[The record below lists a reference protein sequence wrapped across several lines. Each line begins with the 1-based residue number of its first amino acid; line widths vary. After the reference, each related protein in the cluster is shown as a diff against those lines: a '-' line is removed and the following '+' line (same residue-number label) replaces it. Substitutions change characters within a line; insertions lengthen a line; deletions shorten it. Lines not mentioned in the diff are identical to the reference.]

1 MGPPQRCVV
10 VVVIVTTARIL
21 RSRYRN
27 ENEEGCS
34 AMCRMRRGG
43 RRQSQDVQI
52 MYARQVLQ
60 CNVSSVKGIIGRR
73 TKSNAKDVLSS
84 YATRPCSRTLQDCP
98 ICFLPMPLKII
109 SCVTLP
115 DATITSMPIRDFAMA
130 NEELEKSI
138 QKNITTNLWEKHF

>member
-27 ENEEGCS
+27 KKRRDVPLACAECGEEGGVS
-34 AMCRMRRGG
+34 L
-43 RRQSQDVQI
+43 VQI

-73 TKSNAKDVLSS
+73 TKSNAKDVLSN
-84 YATRPCSRTLQDCP
+84 YATRPCSRTLRPKRTVPFASYQCR
-98 ICFLPMPLKII
+98 LK
-109 SCVTLP
+109 SYRVSRFQMKL
-115 DATITSMPIRDFAMA
+115 
-130 NEELEKSI
+130 
-138 QKNITTNLWEKHF
+138 

>member
-27 ENEEGCS
+27 KNEEGCAS
-34 AMCRMRRGG
+34 SMCRMRRGG
-43 RRQSQDVQI
+43 RRQSRANYVCSSGAA
-52 MYARQVLQ
+52 MQ
-60 CNVSSVKGIIGRR
+60 CVKCQRNHWSTHKIECKRCAVELR
-73 TKSNAKDVLSS
+73 DEALFKDPPAKE
-84 YATRPCSRTLQDCP
+84 DCP

-115 DATITSMPIRDFAMA
+115 DATITSVSIRNFASG
-130 NEELEKSI
+130 K
-138 QKNITTNLWEKHF
+138 